1 MQYQPGPY
9 QAAAEVPAPAD
20 VAPAAAAPPGAGLGW
35 FDKVRAMLV
44 RTGLPPEPPVYDVL
58 WRYVRDDD
66 HDLSLAIDKAIA
78 GDGLTISTLMTLRE
92 THLGQLSEA
101 QVNQL
106 IAEAQGQ
113 AEALGWRIEGGQTDL
128 ADYGRAIAVGG
139 EKLAGPIDAAGLAA
153 LLEQLGAATATM
165 QAAIAKLMTELEQAA
180 TESRA
185 LADRL
190 TQAERAAVTDALTG
204 VMNRRGLM
212 TMLEKAQEAAIAA
225 GVPLALAVVDI
236 DHFKRFN
243 DRFGHAMGDDVLC
256 FVARHLADRLGR
268 DGGFVGRLGGEEF
281 VGVMPGVGLQAAAGR
296 IDRVRA
302 ELAGQVLRSAVDGG
316 SMGRISFSAGVA
328 EHRGDQSGDELIA
341 RADSALYTAK
351 RLGRD
356 RVVPDRS

>member
-20 VAPAAAAPPGAGLGW
+20 LAPGGAAPAGALGW
-35 FDKVRAMLV
+35 FDRVRGLLV
-44 RTGLPPEPPVYDVL
+44 RTGLPAEPPVYDVL

-66 HDLSLAIDKAIA
+66 HDLSLAIDRAIA
-78 GDGLTISTLMTLRE
+78 GDGLTISTVMALRE
-92 THLGQLSEA
+92 THLGQMSEA

-113 AEALGWRIEGGQTDL
+113 AEALGLRIQTGQTDL

-139 EKLAGPIDAAGLAA
+139 AKLAGPIDATGLAA
-153 LLEQLGAATATM
+153 LLDQLGSATAAV
-165 QAAIAKLMTELEQAA
+165 QAANARLMTELDQAA
-180 TESRA
+180 AESRA

-204 VMNRRGLM
+204 VMNRRGIMAALD
-212 TMLEKAQEAAIAA
+212 KAQAEAEAT
-225 GVPLALAVVDI
+225 GVPLALTVVDI

-268 DGGFVGRLGGEEF
+268 DGGLVGRLGGEEF
-281 VGVMPGVGLQAAAGR
+281 VGVMPGVTVQAAAGR

-302 ELAGQVLRSAVDGG
+302 ELAGQVLRSAVDGS

-328 EHRGDQSGDELIA
+328 EHRASQSGDELIA

-356 RVVPDRS
+356 RVVPDRG